1 MQLSYKPVP
10 HNNVDYYLLPNGY
23 ADVFLHRN
31 EKIEV
36 DEDGNIQYVAEEVYF
51 QVDQSITKEEI
62 ELNFDYMWTDAE
74 KEPIAEPTDKER
86 LQALEQAM
94 LELILGGVI

>member
-10 HNNVDYYLLPNGY
+10 HKKVDYYLLPNGY

-31 EKIEV
+31 EKMETNEEGDV
-36 DEDGNIQYVAEEVYF
+36 QYVAEEVYF
-51 QVDQSITKEEI
+51 QVDQSITKEQI
-62 ELNFDYMWTDAE
+62 ELNFDYMWADAE

>member
-1 MQLSYKPVP
+1 MQLSHKPIP
-10 HNNVDYYLLPNGY
+10 HNKVDYYLLPNGY

-51 QVDQSITKEEI
+51 QIEDSVTKEDI